1 MPRSAVRIAAS
12 TASAFLLLV
21 AVMAIVCRLTG
32 CVDQLFY
39 YPDRVVY
46 GSPADVKLSF
56 REVDFAS
63 RDGTRLTGWFIPA
76 VGAAT
81 GTVLHF
87 HGNAQN
93 MTAHFGYVDWL
104 PRRGFNVI
112 VFDYRG
118 YGRSDGRPERR
129 GVMDDSL
136 AALALARTLPGVDP
150 GRIVVLG
157 QSLGAVQAL
166 VALGHDSPGGVR
178 AVAADSAFFSYRSIV
193 RDKIAAMPVLSWFK
207 GPLSRIVVGDAW
219 SAGDAVA
226 RIAPV
231 PIVFLHGSADEVI
244 PVDHARR
251 LHAAAGEPKELWIV
265 DGAGHTEALAS
276 PGPWRDR
283 LVGFFLRALDGPP
296 PDRR

>member
-1 MPRSAVRIAAS
+1 MLRSVGRIAGGTMGAL
-12 TASAFLLLV
+12 LLLV
-21 AVMAIVCRLTG
+21 AVMAIVCPLTG
-32 CVDQLFY
+32 CVDRLFY

-46 GSPADVKLSF
+46 GTPADVKLPY
-56 REVDFAS
+56 RDLDFTS
-63 RDGTRLTGWFIPA
+63 RDGTRLTGWFVPA

-81 GTVLHF
+81 GTVLHV

-118 YGRSDGRPERR
+118 YGRSEGRPDRR
-129 GVMDDSL
+129 GVIDDSL
-136 AALALARTLPGVDP
+136 AALALARTLPGIDP

-166 VALGHDSPGGVR
+166 VALGHDGPGGVR

-193 RDKIAAMPVLSWFK
+193 RDKMAAMPVLAWFK
-207 GPLSRIVVGDAW
+207 GPLSRLVVSDDW
-219 SAGDAVA
+219 SAGDAVG

-231 PIVFLHGSADEVI
+231 PIAFLHGSADKVI

-265 DGAGHTEALAS
+265 EGAGHTEALAS

-283 LVGFFLRALDGPP
+283 LVAFFLRALDAPQP
-296 PDRR
+296 ARR